1 MLDKPNQKKS
11 SFDILIL
18 IIYIAIYSLMLFYQ
32 NKIESYG
39 NISIVIQGITSQL
52 QLLLSAFI
60 VVAVSKFGYYV
71 ALAIN
76 IFSALRLI
84 IDVVTIQSGSAITGF
99 ISTVATI
106 ILITIIHIFY
116 KRIMKNT
123 TELIRTNEELRQK
136 DEKLTYL
143 AYYDILTGLPNR
155 QLFIERIDEAIN
167 LKSSVPFTVISANID
182 NFKLINNDYGNNAG
196 DAVLCSYSKKLKRF
210 CGNSIFL
217 ARINADEFG
226 MIVYGKESEDTI
238 VNYIEAIREIVAEP
252 IKFKDVKINVTMS
265 FGVSSYP
272 SDATASTEILKCVN
286 SALSVSKFNGK
297 NMHTFYNKTNSYN
310 SYK

>member
-1 MLDKPNQKKS
+1 M
-11 SFDILIL
+11 
-18 IIYIAIYSLMLFYQ
+18 
-32 NKIESYG
+32 
-39 NISIVIQGITSQL
+39 IQGITTQL
-52 QLLLSAFI
+52 QLLLSSFI

-71 ALAIN
+71 AMAIN
-76 IFSALRLI
+76 IFSALRLM
-84 IDVVTIQSGSAITGF
+84 IDVITLQKGSVITGF

-182 NFKLINNDYGNNAG
+182 NFKLINNEYGNNAG

-210 CGNSIFL
+210 CGNSIFSVG
-217 ARINADEFG
+217 F
-226 MIVYGKESEDTI
+226 T
-238 VNYIEAIREIVAEP
+238 
-252 IKFKDVKINVTMS
+252 
-265 FGVSSYP
+265 SS
-272 SDATASTEILKCVN
+272 
-286 SALSVSKFNGK
+286 
-297 NMHTFYNKTNSYN
+297 
-310 SYK
+310 